1 MVGSKAHR
9 IVSGFV
15 FAATLTLGGV
25 GCSGNR
31 PNNPDD
37 DILIRVETDMNPPS
51 SLSIYLVPDGG
62 IRRLLGTIN
71 GSSGT
76 VRIENPP
83 IGRYRLLAR
92 TDLGREI
99 ISDPV
104 IPVMGASLKWDLYTN
119 VISAARG

>member
-1 MVGSKAHR
+1 M
-9 IVSGFV
+9 VSG
-15 FAATLTLGGV
+15 A
-25 GCSGNR
+25 CSGNR
-31 PNNPDD
+31 PRNPDE
-37 DILIRVETDMNPPS
+37 DILIRVENDMNPPS
-51 SLSIYLVPDGG
+51 SLSIYLVPEGG

-71 GSSGT
+71 GSGT

-119 VISAARG
+119 VITATRG